1 MTEVRLGD
9 PKVAEVSA
17 GQAAPQNMQSF
28 GKSGHPFIRAGSLE
42 FLCSGG
48 SICELEHIEP
58 SVAAEHRLKLFPKHT
73 VVFAKSGMS
82 AKIGRVYRLAEPS
95 YVVSHL
101 AAITPKEKLDSSY
114 LLYFL
119 QANPPAKLIPN
130 DAYPSIR
137 LSEIENII
145 VQLPLLE
152 EQRRI
157 AAILDKVDAIRRKRQ
172 QSLKLIDDLVKS
184 QFIEMFG
191 DPVTNPMGWEV
202 VDLERLASLASGVT
216 KGRKVTNQ
224 KLFKVPYMRVAN
236 VKDGYIDMS
245 DIKYF
250 EATEAEVSQYRLENG
265 DILMT
270 EGGDPDKVGR
280 GAIWIYDMEDCIH
293 QNHIFRVRLDA
304 QHVRPVYFAE
314 YLKQQKAKQYFLRCA
329 KQTTGIASINMTQ
342 LKKLPV
348 ILPPLL
354 LQNQFAAF
362 VEQADKSK
370 FTMQRQLSEIEIL
383 SSSLKQKFFA

>member
-157 AAILDKVDAIRRKRQ
+157 AAILDKADAIRRKRQ
-172 QSLKLIDDLVKS
+172 QSLKLADDWVKS

-191 DPVTNPMGWEV
+191 DPGTNPMGWERGTIRDIAADV
-202 VDLERLASLASGVT
+202 RYGTSKPASENGKYAYLRMNNITYGGELDLSDLKSIDVPDNEVEKYIVRNGDVLFN
-216 KGRKVTNQ
+216 RTNS
-224 KLFKVPYMRVAN
+224 KELVGKTCVFNSDTPMIIA
-236 VKDGYIDMS
+236 GYIIRVRVNHRATPTYLSAFLNSDYGKLTLRSMCKS
-245 DIKYF
+245 IIGQANINAQELQDIK
-250 EATEAEVSQYRLENG
+250 
-265 DILMT
+265 I
-270 EGGDPDKVGR
+270 
-280 GAIWIYDMEDCIH
+280 
-293 QNHIFRVRLDA
+293 
-304 QHVRPVYFAE
+304 
-314 YLKQQKAKQYFLRCA
+314 
-329 KQTTGIASINMTQ
+329 SI
-342 LKKLPV
+342 
-348 ILPPLL
+348 PPLE
-354 LQNQFAAF
+354 LQNQFARF

-370 FTMQRQLSEIEIL
+370 FVMQNQLSEIEIL
-383 SSSLKQKFFA
+383 LSALKQKFFA